1 MLVSVL
7 VLVMDLILVLVFLL
21 VSVFLLAFV
30 FRGSRCIRASS
41 ANMCIVRGRDPKSAE
56 SVHSA
61 RALAQ
66 TCALSEEARQSQQ
79 STYTLQGRSPC
90 KPGTKAFKTCDEDK
104 KGMRRGYLVA

>member
-1 MLVSVL
+1 MLVSEVVLAIILVL
-7 VLVMDLILVLVFLL
+7 VLVLVL
-21 VSVFLLAFV
+21 VSVFVLAFV

-66 TCALSEEARQSQQ
+66 ACALSEEAR
-79 STYTLQGRSPC
+79 
-90 KPGTKAFKTCDEDK
+90 
-104 KGMRRGYLVA
+104 